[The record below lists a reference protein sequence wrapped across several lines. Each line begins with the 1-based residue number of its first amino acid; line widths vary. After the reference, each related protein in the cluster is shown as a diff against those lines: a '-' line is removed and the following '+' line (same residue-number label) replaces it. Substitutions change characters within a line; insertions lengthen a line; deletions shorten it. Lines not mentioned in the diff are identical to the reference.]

1 MRHLQREID
10 RLKRKVLALGA
21 LVEQNLRLAFQAIDQ
36 RDAVKAARVIATD
49 VLIDQNEVDVEEEC
63 LKILALYQP
72 VAGDLRFVAAVIKI
86 NSELERIGDL
96 SANIAE
102 RAIQLVDEH
111 PVAVP
116 HNVAVMADRTWT
128 ILERSLDA
136 LVRQDAVMAR
146 EVLVADDEVD
156 DLYAELI
163 EELKGVIRADL
174 EHLDAIVLLF
184 SVARYLERLADHA
197 TNIAEDVLY
206 MVEGEIQRHNQSAVA
221 PGTAEELLELGDQ
234 GCGD

>member
-1 MRHLQREID
+1 ME
-10 RLKRKVLALGA
+10 
-21 LVEQNLRLAFQAIDQ
+21 ENLRLAFRAIDQ
-36 RDAVKAARVIATD
+36 RDATKARCVIETD
-49 VLIDQNEVDVEEEC
+49 LLIDQSEVDVEEEC

-102 RAIQLVDEH
+102 RALQLLEED
-111 PVAVP
+111 PVVVP
-116 HNVAVMADRTWT
+116 PNVAVMADRTWS
-128 ILERSLDA
+128 ILENALDA
-136 LVRQDAVMAR
+136 LVHQDAVMAR
-146 EVLVADDEVD
+146 QVLVADDEID
-156 DLYAELI
+156 RLYAELI
-163 EELKGVIRADL
+163 GELKDVIRADL

-206 MVEGEIQRHNQSAVA
+206 MVEGEIQRHHQPAVR
-221 PGTAEELLELGDQ
+221 PGAAERLLGDQ
-234 GCGD
+234 GDCG